1 VVRVMRGSVPLEN
14 IRNIGIIAH
23 IDAGKTTLTERILYY
38 TGCTHKLGEVD
49 DGTTTMDW
57 MTQERERGITITAAA
72 ITCDWLDHRINI
84 IDTPGHVDFT
94 AEVERSLRVL
104 DGGIVVFDA
113 VSGVEPQS
121 ETVWRQA
128 DHYNVPRI
136 CFINKMDR
144 VGADFDNSIKTIRD
158 RLGANA
164 LPIQVPIGEEGAFKG
179 IIDIIIEK
187 AWIHPGD
194 YTQEP
199 VLQEIPDDCLKL
211 SARYREELIEQL
223 AENDEEFMNIYING
237 ATFDVKDI
245 IGAMR
250 RTTISNKVVPVL
262 CGSALRSKG
271 IQRILDAVV
280 AYLPSPLDI
289 PPAVGFDPKTNKEI
303 KRSPAENDPFSAL
316 AFKIVSDP
324 FFGRLVYIRIY
335 SGKAIVGSH
344 IYNSTRDC
352 KERIGKLF
360 QMHAN
365 RREEIKQVEAGDIA
379 AAVGLKD
386 TFTGDTL
393 CNPNAPIVLEA
404 IRFPEPVIFVTIEPK
419 SRSDQE
425 RLDESLVKLVQ
436 EDPTFVTRYDDET
449 GQTIIAGMGELH
461 LDIIIDR
468 LMLEFQVD
476 ANVGK
481 PRVAYKET
489 ISVPVKAE
497 GRFVKQS
504 GGHGQYGHVMVE
516 LKPGERGSGFEFADK
531 VRGGTIPKQFIRH
544 VEIGIKEAMEGGALL
559 GYPLTDIKATL
570 YDGSYHE
577 VDSSDM
583 AFKIAGSI
591 ALKEGVKKAKPIML
605 EPVMTMEIVTPDES
619 IGDILGDLNS
629 RRAQIGSIDS
639 RGNSRIIR
647 CVIPLSET
655 FGYATNLRSMSQGR
669 ATYTM
674 EVYRYEEM
682 PLNLTEQLH
691 FKGGGPVLCPS
702 KKSV

>member
-1 VVRVMRGSVPLEN
+1 MRGSVPLEK

-164 LPIQVPIGEEGAFKG
+164 LPIQVPIGEEGSFKG

-199 VLQEIPDDCLKL
+199 ILQEIPDDCLKL

-245 IGAMR
+245 IGALR
-250 RTTISNKVVPVL
+250 RTTISNKIVPVL

-344 IYNSTRDC
+344 VYNSTRDS

-393 CNPNAPIVLEA
+393 CNPNAPIVLET

-419 SRSDQE
+419 SRADQE
-425 RLDESLVKLVQ
+425 RLDESLAKLVQ
-436 EDPTFVTRYDDET
+436 EDPTFVTRYDEET
-449 GQTIIAGMGELH
+449 GQTIISGMGELH

-468 LMLEFQVD
+468 LMREFQVD

-497 GRFVKQS
+497 GRFIKQS
-504 GGHGQYGHVMVE
+504 GGKGQYGHVMVE
-516 LKPGERGSGFEFADK
+516 LQPGDRGSGFQFADK
-531 VRGGTIPKQFIRH
+531 
-544 VEIGIKEAMEGGALL
+544 L
-559 GYPLTDIKATL
+559 
-570 YDGSYHE
+570 
-577 VDSSDM
+577 
-583 AFKIAGSI
+583 
-591 ALKEGVKKAKPIML
+591 
-605 EPVMTMEIVTPDES
+605 
-619 IGDILGDLNS
+619 
-629 RRAQIGSIDS
+629 
-639 RGNSRIIR
+639 
-647 CVIPLSET
+647 
-655 FGYATNLRSMSQGR
+655 
-669 ATYTM
+669 
-674 EVYRYEEM
+674 
-682 PLNLTEQLH
+682 
-691 FKGGGPVLCPS
+691 
-702 KKSV
+702 

>member
-1 VVRVMRGSVPLEN
+1 MRGSVPLEK

-164 LPIQVPIGEEGAFKG
+164 LPIQVPIGEEGSFKG

-237 ATFDVKDI
+237 ATFDVNDI
-245 IGAMR
+245 MGALR
-250 RTTISNKVVPVL
+250 RTTISNKIAPVL

-324 FFGRLVYIRIY
+324 FFVRLVYIRIY

-344 IYNSTRDC
+344 VYNSTRDS

-365 RREEIKQVEAGDIA
+365 RREEINQVEAGDIA

-393 CNPNAPIVLEA
+393 CNPNNPIVLET
-404 IRFPEPVIFVTIEPK
+404 IRFPDPVIFVTIEPK
-419 SRSDQE
+419 SRADQE
-425 RLDESLVKLVQ
+425 RLDESLAKLVQ

-516 LKPGERGSGFEFADK
+516 LQPGERGSGFQFADK

-544 VEIGIKEAMEGGALL
+544 VENGIKEAMEGGSLL

-605 EPVMTMEIVTPDES
+605 EPVMKMEIVTPDES

-639 RGNSRIIR
+639 HGNSRIIR

-691 FKGGGPVLCPS
+691 SKGGGPVLCQS

>member
-1 VVRVMRGSVPLEN
+1 MRGSVPLEK

-164 LPIQVPIGEEGAFKG
+164 LPIQVPIGEEGSFKG

-199 VLQEIPDDCLKL
+199 ILQEIPDDCLKL
-211 SARYREELIEQL
+211 CARYREELIEQL

-237 ATFDVKDI
+237 ATFDVNDI
-245 IGAMR
+245 LGALR
-250 RTTISNKVVPVL
+250 RTTISNKIVPVL

-303 KRSPAENDPFSAL
+303 KRSPAESDPFSAL

-344 IYNSTRDC
+344 VYNSTRDC

-393 CNPNAPIVLEA
+393 CNPNAPIVLET

-419 SRSDQE
+419 SRADQE
-425 RLDESLVKLVQ
+425 RLDESLAKLVQ
-436 EDPTFVTRYDDET
+436 EDPTFVTRYDEET
-449 GQTIIAGMGELH
+449 GQTIISGMGELH

-468 LMLEFQVD
+468 LMREFQVD

-497 GRFVKQS
+497 GRFIKQS
-504 GGHGQYGHVMVE
+504 GGKGQYGHVMVE
-516 LKPGERGSGFEFADK
+516 LQPGERGSGFQFADK
-531 VRGGTIPKQFIRH
+531 LKGGAIPKQFIRH

-577 VDSSDM
+577 VDSSDI
-583 AFKIAGSI
+583 AFKIAGAI

-605 EPVMTMEIVTPDES
+605 EPVMKMEIVTPDES

-639 RGNSRIIR
+639 RGNSRSIR
-647 CVIPLSET
+647 CLIPLSET

-674 EVYRYEEM
+674 EFYRYEEM

-691 FKGGGPVLCPS
+691 FKGGGPVLCQS

>member
-1 VVRVMRGSVPLEN
+1 MRGSVPLEN

-164 LPIQVPIGEEGAFKG
+164 LPIQVPIGEEGSFKG

-237 ATFDVKDI
+237 ATFDVNDI
-245 IGAMR
+245 MGALR
-250 RTTISNKVVPVL
+250 RTTISNKIAPVL

-344 IYNSTRDC
+344 VYNSTRDC

-393 CNPNAPIVLEA
+393 CNPNNPIVLET

-419 SRSDQE
+419 SRADQE
-425 RLDESLVKLVQ
+425 RLDESLAKLVQ

-516 LKPGERGSGFEFADK
+516 LQPGERGSGFQFADK

-544 VEIGIKEAMEGGALL
+544 VENGIKEAMEGGSLL

-605 EPVMTMEIVTPDES
+605 EPVMKMEIVTPDES

-691 FKGGGPVLCPS
+691 SKGGGPVLCQS

>member
-1 VVRVMRGSVPLEN
+1 MRGSVPLEN

-49 DGTTTMDW
+49 DGTTTTDW
-57 MTQERERGITITAAA
+57 MVQERERGITITSAA

-113 VSGVEPQS
+113 VSGVESQS

-128 DHYNVPRI
+128 DHYKVPRI

-179 IIDIIIEK
+179 LIDIIIEK

-194 YTQEP
+194 YTEEP

-237 ATFDVKDI
+237 TTFDVNDI
-245 IGAMR
+245 MGALR
-250 RTTISNKVVPVL
+250 RTTLTNKIVPVL

-344 IYNSTRDC
+344 VYNSTRDC
-352 KERIGKLF
+352 KERISKLF

-365 RREEIKQVEAGDIA
+365 HREEVKQVEAGDIA
-379 AAVGLKD
+379 AVVGLKD

-393 CNPNAPIVLEA
+393 CNPNAPIVLES
-404 IRFPEPVIFVTIEPK
+404 IRFPEPVVFITIEPK
-419 SRSDQE
+419 SRADQE
-425 RLDESLVKLVQ
+425 RLDESLAKLVQ

-461 LDIIIDR
+461 LDIIVDR
-468 LMLEFQVD
+468 LMREFQVD

-481 PRVAYKET
+481 PKVAFKET
-489 ISVPVKAE
+489 ISVTVKAE
-497 GRFVKQS
+497 GKFVKQS

-516 LKPGERGSGFEFADK
+516 LQPGERGSGFQFADK
-531 VRGGTIPKQFIRH
+531 VKGGSIPKQFIRH

-577 VDSSDM
+577 VDSSDI
-583 AFKIAGSI
+583 AFKIAGAI
-591 ALKEGVKKAKPIML
+591 ALKEGVKKAKPIIL
-605 EPVMTMEIVTPDES
+605 EPVMKMEIVTPDES

-674 EVYRYEEM
+674 EVYRYETM
-682 PLNLTEQLH
+682 PLNLTEQLS
-691 FKGGGPVLCPS
+691 FKGGGPVLCQN